1 MHGNAIMTRNK
12 MTDLRIE
19 KYVWHEIMR
28 KLSPFVKVNFKAT
41 PIERQS
47 L

>member
-1 MHGNAIMTRNK
+1 MRDNTIMTRNK
-12 MTDLRIE
+12 MTKLQIR
-19 KYVWHEIMR
+19 KYVWHEIIKR
-28 KLSPFVKVNFKAT
+28 LFLFIKVNFKVT